1 MILYFDLLDTLE
13 DYTTSEVGELI
24 LAMMRYAKDGEMP
37 EFQDRSM
44 RTVWR
49 VLQQKADADDER
61 FESKVVQA
69 RYARWCGTVRDI
81 LAKKGLDKQQIDDVI
96 PSREE
101 WEALLPP
108 GKSSEVKPPDPKEWA
123 DVLTGAD
130 VGQRTSTATTT
141 CTYSPSSII
150 SSNIKSIFNP
160 NPNNTFNSLS
170 EDRKTGREKEG
181 VGERG
186 KPNTDFGIISP
197 SSLELYRPLTE
208 DQFMRQKEAAIKM
221 LENYDERRRQN
232 A

>member
-1 MILYFDLLDTLE
+1 
-13 DYTTSEVGELI
+13 
-24 LAMMRYAKDGEMP
+24 MP

-81 LAKKGLDKQQIDDVI
+81 LTKKGLDKQQIDDVI

-108 GKSSEVKPPDPKEWA
+108 GKPSEAKPPDPKEWA
-123 DVLTGAD
+123 DVLTGVD

-141 CTYSPSSII
+141 CTYSPNSII
-150 SSNIKSIFNP
+150 NSNIKSIFNP

-170 EDRKTGREKEG
+170 EDRKTGREKGG